1 MYLIIGSPKPVFP
14 NDDHKLR
21 FYAMKYC
28 PYAHRI
34 QLVLDFKDIPYHTIH
49 INLTLKPEWLTD
61 VSPLG
66 KVPALEIPKVGN
78 LFESLIIADYLDEK
92 YPEKALYSKDLFKKA
107 SEKYLL
113 ECVRNSVTAYY
124 AILMSGNSDKVSEFE
139 KSLEVFEIE
148 LKKNGKT
155 FLAGDKLSMVDY
167 MIWPWFERFCWL
179 NFELDGEK
187 FPNLVSMYTE

>member
-1 MYLIIGSPKPVFP
+1 MVSDFISIHTCTIQLNPIHISVYLIIGSPKPVFP

-66 KVPALEIPKVGN
+66 KVPALEIPEVGN
-78 LFESLIIADYLDEK
+78 LF
-92 YPEKALYSKDLFKKA
+92 
-107 SEKYLL
+107 
-113 ECVRNSVTAYY
+113 
-124 AILMSGNSDKVSEFE
+124 
-139 KSLEVFEIE
+139 
-148 LKKNGKT
+148 
-155 FLAGDKLSMVDY
+155 
-167 MIWPWFERFCWL
+167 
-179 NFELDGEK
+179 
-187 FPNLVSMYTE
+187 